1 MEDIVV
7 LPNCDKHGLEYED
20 VVAAWENVLA
30 YTIRESFSGD
40 RMVVVGYDTKARP
53 CEVIGLYKSYG
64 WLLIHAMTPPTDKTW
79 LEIEEGRG
87 RW

>member
-1 MEDIVV
+1 MEGMVV
-7 LPNCDKHGLEYED
+7 PRIAISMGTRTWFRHGK
-20 VVAAWENVLA
+20 NVLA

-53 CEVIGLYKSYG
+53 CEVIGLRKPYG
-64 WLLIHAMTPPTDKTW
+64 WLLIHAMTPPTDKTRH
-79 LEIEEGRG
+79 EIAEGRR